1 MQTTLR
7 LPGSPV
13 HNSAGRPT
21 ADWRVAAPSLVADVL
36 RGLRSEPRRL
46 SPTYFYDE
54 RGSQLFDEICAL
66 PEYYITRTETRILEK
81 HAQAIADRIGEN
93 ALLVEFGSGASTKTR
108 LLLDRLPDLAGYV
121 PVDISRTHLMAA
133 AQRIAAAYP
142 GLEVLPACADFTQA
156 FPLPKPTRTPS
167 RVVVF
172 FPGSTIGNFDPPA
185 AIELMKVMRRVTA
198 AGAAARLG
206 AAPATATGG
215 LVIGFDL
222 IKDPA
227 VLERAYDDSAG
238 VTAEFNLNVLRRLNR
253 DLGADFDPQA
263 FRHQAIWVPE
273 ASRIEMRLMS
283 RVPQTVTIAGEVIS
297 FAANEPIVTEHCHKY
312 TPGLFAAQAGAAGWM
327 ERQTWADDQDYFHVQ
342 YLEQDL
348 KQEKKG

>member
-1 MQTTLR
+1 MQKTWLQ
-7 LPGSPV
+7 PGTP
-13 HNSAGRPT
+13 ARKT

-36 RGLRSEPRRL
+36 RGLQSEPKRL

-54 RGSQLFDEICAL
+54 RGSELFDAICEL
-66 PEYYITRTETRILEK
+66 PEYYITRTETGILEA
-81 HAQAIADRIGEN
+81 HAQEIADRIGPN
-93 ALLVEFGSGASTKTR
+93 ALLVELGSGASTKTR
-108 LLLDRLPDLAGYV
+108 LLLDRLPDLAAYV

-156 FPLPKPTRTPS
+156 FTLPRPKRTPS

-185 AIELMKVMRRVTA
+185 AIELMKVMRRIASA
-198 AGAAARLG
+198 AAPARLG
-206 AAPATATGG
+206 APNATTGG

-222 IKDPA
+222 VKDPA

-253 DLGADFDPQA
+253 DLGADFDLGT
-263 FRHQAIWVPE
+263 FRHQAVWVPE
-273 ASRIEMRLMS
+273 ASRIEMRLIS
-283 RVPQTVTIAGEVIS
+283 RMAQTVAIAGEAIS
-297 FAANEPIVTEHCHKY
+297 FAANEPIITEHCHKY
-312 TPGLFAAQAGAAGWM
+312 TPELFAAQAGVAGWTS
-327 ERQTWADDQDYFHVQ
+327 RQTWSDARDYFHVQ

-348 KQEKKG
+348 NEEKKG

>member
-1 MQTTLR
+1 MQTTQR
-7 LPGSPV
+7 LPGTPA
-13 HNSAGRPT
+13 HHG

-36 RGLRSEPRRL
+36 QGLQGEPKRL

-54 RGSQLFDEICAL
+54 RGSQLFDAICEL
-66 PEYYITRTETRILEK
+66 PEYYITRTETRILER

-93 ALLVEFGSGASTKTR
+93 ALLVELGSGASTKTR
-108 LLLDRLPDLAGYV
+108 LLLDRLPDLAAYV

-133 AQRIAAAYP
+133 AQRIASAYP

-156 FPLPKPTRTPS
+156 FPLPRSRRTPS

-185 AIELMKVMRRVTA
+185 AIELMKVMRRIAT
-198 AGAAARLG
+198 GAATARLG
-206 AAPATATGG
+206 SSPGTSAGG

-222 IKDPA
+222 VKDPA
-227 VLERAYDDSAG
+227 ILERAYDDSAG

-253 DLGADFDPQA
+253 DLGADFDLQA
-263 FRHQAIWVPE
+263 FSHEAIWVPE
-273 ASRIEMRLMS
+273 ANRIEMRLVS
-283 RVPQTVTIAGEVIS
+283 RVRQTVTIAGEAIS
-297 FAANEPIVTEHCHKY
+297 FAADERIVTEHCHKY
-312 TPGLFAAQAGAAGWM
+312 THGLFAAQAGAAGWTA
-327 ERQTWADDQDYFHVQ
+327 RQSWADERNYFHVQ

-348 KQEKKG
+348 KHEQKW